1 MPPTTGHSRR
11 GSTPRPL
18 EAHIFEALFER
29 SLDPVLIIGPDR
41 KVLRANAAAAF
52 MLGWSPGELVGRG
65 PDELVVEND
74 ALRETVA
81 ERARTG
87 SVRAQVTCRRADGS
101 TFPAELT
108 SAAIE
113 DGPAPI
119 AYVILRDVTTE
130 REAARA
136 LIEAEQRFAAI
147 FDRSPI
153 SMALS
158 RLPETTYVAAND
170 AFRAL
175 FEIGDVD
182 VVGKTGVELGIAPP
196 EAWAR
201 TTRELLE
208 QGSLRSREVTRLT
221 RTGHERRLLLS
232 MEPVSIGGQRHVISI
247 AVDVTG
253 KGGKQADPGT

>member
-1 MPPTTGHSRR
+1 MPPTNGNHGE
-11 GSTPRPL
+11 GSAPPPL
-18 EAHIFEALFER
+18 AARVFEALFER
-29 SLDPVLIIGPDR
+29 SLDPALIVGPDG
-41 KVLRANAAAAF
+41 KVIRANAAAASA
-52 MLGWSPGELVGRG
+52 LGWSPEELVGRG
-65 PDELVVEND
+65 RGEIVVANE
-74 ALRETVA
+74 AHRAMVA
-81 ERARTG
+81 DRTRTG
-87 SVRAQVTCRRADGS
+87 PVRSEVICRRSDGS
-101 TFPAELT
+101 AFPAEVT
-108 SAAIE
+108 SVAID

-119 AYVILRDVTTE
+119 VHAVFRDLTAG

-136 LIEAEQRFAAI
+136 LIESEQRFAAI

-196 EAWAR
+196 DAWAR

-208 QGSLRSREVTRLT
+208 EGSLRSREVTRLT
-221 RTGHERRLLLS
+221 RTGQERKLLLS

-247 AVDVTG
+247 AVDVTA
-253 KGGKQADPGT
+253 KGGNATA